1 MFVMHE
7 ANTVQK
13 DKNDVIKINWFSDLA
28 KEVIMEL
35 SLEMLPRSVLLFDLE
50 KDTNLP
56 EETSQLILP
65 KKALDTGKS
74 DTDNI

>member
-1 MFVMHE
+1 M
-7 ANTVQK
+7 QK
-13 DKNDVIKINWFSDLA
+13 DKNDVIRINWFSDLA

-35 SLEMLPRSVLLFDLE
+35 SPEMLPRSVLLFDLE

-56 EETSQLILP
+56 EETSQLILA

-74 DTDNI
+74 DTDSI